1 MTNSVRKQWRKD
13 HPFGFFA
20 KPHRNAQGVL
30 DLKKWECGVPGKKDT
45 LWDGGL
51 FKLDVVFPDGEIHI
65 RMLHCGGRWL
75 IRNTRIPYQTS
86 EMSVSKAKPGL
97 LPSNIFSR
105 QIRAT
110 AFPS

>member
-1 MTNSVRKQWRKD
+1 MTLCQNRLQEERKQWRKD

-51 FKLDVVFPDGEIHI
+51 FKLDVVFPDEYPTKPPK
-65 RMLHCGGRWL
+65 CQF
-75 IRNTRIPYQTS
+75 P
-86 EMSVSKAKPGL
+86 KAKPGL
-97 LPSNIFSR
+97 LPANIFSR

>member
-1 MTNSVRKQWRKD
+1 MANNVRKQWRKD

-51 FKLDVVFPDGEIHI
+51 FKLDVVFPDGEIHMI
-65 RMLHCGGRWL
+65 HYGGASADRQQQNIL
-75 IRNTRIPYQTS
+75 PNLRNVSFQS
-86 EMSVSKAKPGL
+86 EAWFALG
-97 LPSNIFSR
+97 
-105 QIRAT
+105 
-110 AFPS
+110 